1 MQEKLG
7 YRVPATESA
16 LSGTILGNMEAKNRS
31 TDGEV
36 RKPRQQRS
44 IDRQRRSTDGE
55 VRKPRQQ
62 RFQFKVGLR
71 GQQVVLFL
79 LVALMPL
86 FAISLAIKV
95 LGENALKG
103 TVGENHVLLAQEKLA
118 RADGAISGKIAKI
131 EAELPSIRAAVI
143 RSNTANGAEAVL
155 FQIWAQ
161 LVDSIRLLETYAG
174 NKTEVTITNASGYV
188 LRSNNQQL
196 EYSTKRGVP
205 HRVNDTIWWRRAYN
219 HGVGY
224 PFAEDIRYD
233 ASRRVHL
240 LPIALPIRTEPET
253 SATSTKNNTVG
264 VLRIVLLLPELTNIV
279 ESSLDR
285 EETHTLLTNESGK
298 IIAASSESGYQVDTH
313 IQMNNAAEEAIIE
326 AKKGKRGKYYDYEAD
341 GETDGFNEPRVYG
354 WARTQLSPTQPW
366 KVRQNFSNWI
376 VFISRPT
383 AFAYGGVVKL
393 NRYIFYVTIVS
404 SCIVVFIA
412 WWAAQRIAT
421 PILKVAEGA
430 RSVGQGEFDSEIVVD
445 NDDEVGVLAKEF
457 NEMRRN
463 LKTAVDKLTQEERK
477 LTAIVDN
484 LGEGLIVVEP
494 SGRVLYVNPVA
505 ERLLNL
511 GETGDYENFIAFDTE
526 TGAIRWT
533 KVLVPNEPPQ
543 IPDTKTV
550 RMKILSAS
558 QRETTQHQT
567 MIAEVDVNGQ
577 QSNSNSPR
585 VLRIITSH
593 FPDESNNIAGT
604 VYVFDDITNE
614 HEIEQMKS
622 EFVSLVSHEL
632 RTPLTSIIGFISL
645 ILDGKT
651 GEINQKQYESLSR
664 AHRQSERLAALINDL
679 LDISRIEAGRI
690 EMKQEQVQIDWIAK
704 RRIEELRPQ
713 ADEKTISLRLEAPSQ
728 LPEMIGDADRIGQIF
743 INLIGN
749 AIKFTPDNGKVTV
762 RISKYSQNGSEN
774 RGFHVEVIDTGP
786 GIPAEERE
794 KVFDKFR
801 QLGSVQTRQQG
812 GTGLGL
818 SIASGIVEAHGGKLW
833 VDTGDNGHGCNFQFF
848 IPLEKRTHGN

>member
-1 MQEKLG
+1 MKD
-7 YRVPATESA
+7 
-16 LSGTILGNMEAKNRS
+16 KNR
-31 TDGEV
+31 T
-36 RKPRQQRS
+36 K
-44 IDRQRRSTDGE
+44 
-55 VRKPRQQ
+55 

-95 LGENALKG
+95 LGESALKG

-118 RADGAISGKIAKI
+118 RADNAISEKIAKI
-131 EAELPSIRAAVI
+131 EAELPNIRPAVV
-143 RSNTANGAEAVL
+143 RSNTADGKEGV
-155 FQIWAQ
+155 FFTIWAQ
-161 LVDSIRLLETYAG
+161 LIDSIRILETYAG
-174 NKTEVTITNASGYV
+174 NETEVTITNASGYV
-188 LRSNNQQL
+188 LRSNNQELKYYPQ
-196 EYSTKRGVP
+196 RGVP
-205 HRVNDTIWWRRAYN
+205 RRVNNTPWWQKAYN
-219 HGVGY
+219 HGLGY
-224 PFAEDIRYD
+224 PFVDNIYYD
-233 ASRRVHL
+233 VSRSVHV
-240 LPIALPIRTEPET
+240 LPIALPIRTVSKASPAPAE
-253 SATSTKNNTVG
+253 KNTVG
-264 VLRIVLLLPELTNIV
+264 VLRIVILLPELKNIV
-279 ESSLDR
+279 ESSLEL
-285 EETHTLLTNESGK
+285 EETHTLLTNESGQ
-298 IIAASSESGYQVDTH
+298 IIAASPGSGYQVDTY
-313 IQMNNAAEEAIIE
+313 IEMNNAVEEAIIE
-326 AKKGKRGKYYDYEAD
+326 AKKGEHGKYYHYEAE
-341 GETDGFNEPRVYG
+341 GETDSFNEPRVYG

-366 KVRQNFSNWI
+366 KEQQNFSNWI

-383 AFAYGGVVKL
+383 SFAYAGVVKL
-393 NRYIFYVTIVS
+393 NNYIFYVTIVS
-404 SCIVVFIA
+404 SCIVVLIA

-430 RSVGQGEFDSEIVVD
+430 RSIGRGEFDSEIVVD
-445 NDDEVGVLAKEF
+445 SDDEVGVLAEEF

-463 LKTAVDKLTQEERK
+463 LKAAVDKLTQEERK

-511 GETGDYENFIAFDTE
+511 GETSDYENFVAIDTE
-526 TGAIRWT
+526 TGAIHWT
-533 KVLVPNEPPQ
+533 KMLTSTDGTPIRDTRAVDMKVL
-543 IPDTKTV
+543 
-550 RMKILSAS
+550 SSS
-558 QRETTQHQT
+558 QREMAQHQT
-567 MIAEVDVNGQ
+567 MIVEVNINGH
-577 QSNSNSPR
+577 QSNSNSAR
-585 VLRIITSH
+585 VLRIIASH
-593 FPDESNNIAGT
+593 FPDESNNTAGT

-664 AHRQSERLAALINDL
+664 AHRQSKRLAALINDL

-690 EMKQEQVQIDWIAK
+690 EMKQEQVQIDSVAQ

-713 ADEKTISLRLEAPSQ
+713 ADEKAISLLLEAPSN
-728 LPEMIGDADRIGQIF
+728 LTPMIGDADRIGQIF

-749 AIKFTPDNGKVTV
+749 AIKFTPDSGKVTV
-762 RISKYSQNGSEN
+762 RISESSAEAPHPDDRAKVDTSASTSKATSEQNGREN
-774 RGFHVEVIDTGP
+774 DGFHVEVIDTGP

-818 SIASGIVEAHGGKLW
+818 SIASGIVEAHGGNLW

-848 IPLEKRTHGN
+848 IPLEKGKNG

>member
-1 MQEKLG
+1 MRACVVESCL
-7 YRVPATESA
+7 TESA
-16 LSGTILGNMEAKNRS
+16 LFGTILGDMKDKNP
-31 TDGEV
+31 T
-36 RKPRQQRS
+36 K
-44 IDRQRRSTDGE
+44 
-55 VRKPRQQ
+55 
-62 RFQFKVGLR
+62 RFRFKVGLR

-118 RADGAISGKIAKI
+118 RIDSAISEKIAKI
-131 EAELPSIRAAVI
+131 EAELLNIRPAVV
-143 RSNTANGAEAVL
+143 RSNTADGKESVFFN
-155 FQIWAQ
+155 IWAK
-161 LVDSIRLLETYAG
+161 LIDNIRILETYAG
-174 NKTEVTITNASGYV
+174 DKTEVTITNASGYV
-188 LRSNNQQL
+188 LRSNNPELKYYIQ
-196 EYSTKRGVP
+196 RGAP
-205 HRVNDTIWWRRAYN
+205 RRVNNIIWWQRAYN

-240 LPIALPIRTEPET
+240 LPIALPIRTAKA
-253 SATSTKNNTVG
+253 SAALGKKNTVG
-264 VLRIVLLLPELTNIV
+264 VLRIVLLLPELKNIV
-279 ESSLDR
+279 ESSLEL
-285 EETHTLLTNESGK
+285 EETHTLLTSESGK
-298 IIAASSESGYQVDTH
+298 IIAASPGSGYQVDTY
-313 IQMNNAAEEAIIE
+313 IEMNNAAEEAIIE
-326 AKKGKRGKYYDYEAD
+326 AKKGEQGKYYDYEAE
-341 GETDGFNEPRVYG
+341 GETDSFNEPRVYG
-354 WARTQLSPTQPW
+354 WARTQRSPTQPW
-366 KVRQNFSNWI
+366 KERQNFSNWI

-383 AFAYGGVVKL
+383 SFAYAGVVKL
-393 NRYIFYVTIVS
+393 NNYIFYVTIVS
-404 SCIVVFIA
+404 SCIVVLIA

-430 RSVGQGEFDSEIVVD
+430 RSIGQGEFDSEIVVD
-445 NDDEVGVLAKEF
+445 SDDEVGLLAEEF

-463 LKTAVDKLTQEERK
+463 LKAAVDKLTQEERK

-484 LGEGLIVVEP
+484 LGEGLIVVET

-511 GETGDYENFIAFDTE
+511 GETSDYENFIAIDTE
-526 TGAIRWT
+526 TGAIHWT
-533 KVLVPNEPPQ
+533 KIVASTDGSAIQDARVVDMKVLSSS
-543 IPDTKTV
+543 
-550 RMKILSAS
+550 R
-558 QRETTQHQT
+558 RETAQHQT
-567 MIAEVDVNGQ
+567 MIVEVNIDGHPSDSNGT
-577 QSNSNSPR
+577 R
-585 VLRIITSH
+585 VLRIIASH
-593 FPDESNNIAGT
+593 FPDESNNTAGT

-664 AHRQSERLAALINDL
+664 AHRQSKRLAALINDL

-690 EMKQEQVQIDWIAK
+690 EMKQEQVQIEAVAQ

-713 ADEKTISLRLEAPSQ
+713 ADEKAISLLLEAPSN

-749 AIKFTPDNGKVTV
+749 AIKFTPDSGKVTV
-762 RISKYSQNGSEN
+762 RISESSAEAPQPDDWVRATSEQNGREN
-774 RGFHVEVIDTGP
+774 DGFHVEVIDTGP

-818 SIASGIVEAHGGKLW
+818 SIASEIVEAHGGKLW
-833 VDTGDNGHGCNFQFF
+833 IDTGDNGYGSNFQFF
-848 IPLEKRTHGN
+848 IPLKKGKNG

>member
-1 MQEKLG
+1 MKD
-7 YRVPATESA
+7 
-16 LSGTILGNMEAKNRS
+16 KNR
-31 TDGEV
+31 TE
-36 RKPRQQRS
+36 
-44 IDRQRRSTDGE
+44 
-55 VRKPRQQ
+55 
-62 RFQFKVGLR
+62 RFRFKVGLR

-103 TVGENHVLLAQEKLA
+103 TVGENHVLLAQEKLV
-118 RADGAISGKIAKI
+118 RVDNAISEKI
-131 EAELPSIRAAVI
+131 EKIQAELPNIRPAVVF
-143 RSNTANGAEAVL
+143 SNTANGSEAI
-155 FQIWAQ
+155 FFKAWTQ

-174 NKTEVTITNASGYV
+174 DETEVTITNASGYV
-188 LRSNNQQL
+188 IRSNNQQL
-196 EYSTKRGVP
+196 KYFTQRGIP
-205 HRVNDTIWWRRAYN
+205 HQVNNTTWWQSAYN
-219 HGVGY
+219 NGIGY
-224 PFAEDIRYD
+224 PFAEDISYD
-233 ASRRVHL
+233 KGRKVHL
-240 LPIALPIRTEPET
+240 LPIALPIRTT
-253 SATSTKNNTVG
+253 SEASAANADNNTVG
-264 VLRIVLLLPELTNIV
+264 VLRIVLVLPELTRIV
-279 ESSLDR
+279 ESSL
-285 EETHTLLTNESGK
+285 ESEKTHTILTDESGK
-298 IIAASSESGYQVDTH
+298 IIAASSKSGYQVDTYME
-313 IQMNNAAEEAIIE
+313 MNNAAEEAIIE
-326 AKKGKRGKYYDYEAD
+326 AKKADQGKYYDYEAE
-341 GETDGFNEPRVYG
+341 GETDTFNEPRVYG
-354 WARTQLSPTQPW
+354 WARTQRSSDEPW

-376 VFISRPT
+376 IFISRPT
-383 AFAYGGVVKL
+383 ASAYVGVVKL
-393 NRYIFYVTIVS
+393 NNYIFYVTIVS
-404 SCIVVFIA
+404 SCIVVLIA

-421 PILKVAEGA
+421 PILKVAQAA
-430 RSVGQGEFDSEIVVD
+430 RSIGQGEFDSEIVVD
-445 NDDEVGVLAKEF
+445 SDDEVGTLAAEF

-463 LKTAVDKLTQEERK
+463 LKTAVDKLTREEKK

-494 SGRVLYVNPVA
+494 TGHVLYVNPVA

-511 GETGDYENFIAFDTE
+511 GDTTSYENYITIDTE

-533 KVLVPNEPPQ
+533 KASESTEEPQ
-543 IPDTKTV
+543 IQETQTV
-550 RMKILSAS
+550 DMKILSAS
-558 QRETTQHQT
+558 QREMTQHQT
-567 MIAEVDVNGQ
+567 MIAEMSVNGHQ
-577 QSNSNSPR
+577 RNGDAAR
-585 VLRIITSH
+585 VLRIIASQ

-651 GEINQKQYESLSR
+651 GAINQKQHESLSR
-664 AHRQSERLAALINDL
+664 AHRQSKRLAVLINDL
-679 LDISRIEAGRI
+679 LDISRIESGRI

-713 ADEKTISLRLEAPSQ
+713 ADEKSIALILETP
-728 LPEMIGDADRIGQIF
+728 PNVPIMIADADRIGQIF

-762 RISKYSQNGSEN
+762 RISKSSQNGSEGN
-774 RGFHVEVIDTGP
+774 GFHVEVIDTGP

-801 QLGSVQTRQQG
+801 QLGNVQTRQQG
-812 GTGLGL
+812 GSGLGL

-833 VDTGDNGHGCNFQFF
+833 VDTGDNGQGCNFQFF
-848 IPLEKRTHGN
+848 IPFF

>member
-1 MQEKLG
+1 
-7 YRVPATESA
+7 
-16 LSGTILGNMEAKNRS
+16 MENRDRT
-31 TDGEV
+31 TDGEGRR
-36 RKPRQQRS
+36 RKTPAK
-44 IDRQRRSTDGE
+44 T
-55 VRKPRQQ
+55 PRQQ

-103 TVGENHVLLAQEKLA
+103 TIGENHMLLAQEKLA
-118 RADGAISGKIAKI
+118 RVDSAISEKIAKI
-131 EAELPSIRAAVI
+131 EAELPNIRAAVM
-143 RSNTANGAEAVL
+143 RSNSANGEEAV
-155 FQIWAQ
+155 FFNVWTQ

-174 NKTEVTITNASGYV
+174 GETEVTITNAFGQV
-188 LRSNNQQL
+188 LRSNDRRL
-196 EYSTKRGVP
+196 EYFTKRGVP
-205 HRVNDTIWWRRAYN
+205 RRVNNTIWWQRAYN

-224 PFAEDIRYD
+224 PFVEDIRYN
-233 ASRRVHL
+233 ASRKVHL
-240 LPIALPIRTEPET
+240 LPIALPIRRESET
-253 SATSTKNNTVG
+253 AAAPGENNTVG
-264 VLRIVLLLPELTNIV
+264 VLRIVLLFPELASIV
-279 ESSLDR
+279 ESTPEM
-285 EETHTLLTNESGK
+285 EETHTILTNESGK
-298 IIAASSESGYQVDTH
+298 IIAVSSASGYQIDTY
-313 IQMNNAAEEAIIE
+313 IQMNNAAEDAIIE
-326 AKKGKRGKYYDYEAD
+326 AKKGRQGKYYDYEVE

-354 WARTQLSPTQPW
+354 WARTQPSPIEPW

-383 AFAYGGVVKL
+383 AFAYAGVEKL
-393 NRYIFYVTIVS
+393 NSYIFYVTIAS
-404 SCIVVFIA
+404 IGIVVLIA

-421 PILKVAEGA
+421 PILKVAQGA
-430 RSVGQGEFDSEIVVD
+430 RSIGQGEFDSEISVD
-445 NDDEVGVLAKEF
+445 SDDEVGVLAEAF
-457 NEMRRN
+457 NEMQRN

-494 SGRVLYVNPVA
+494 SGRVVYVNPVA
-505 ERLLNL
+505 EQLLNL
-511 GETGDYENFIAFDTE
+511 GETADYENFITLDTE
-526 TGAIRWT
+526 AGKIRWT
-533 KVLVPNEPPQ
+533 KEIAPNGETQ
-543 IPDTKTV
+543 MPDTKTRTV
-550 RMKILSAS
+550 SMKVLSSS
-558 QRETTQHQT
+558 QREMAHHQT

-577 QSNSNSPR
+577 HPDNDGSR
-585 VLRIITSH
+585 VLRIIASH

-604 VYVFDDITNE
+604 VYVFDDITSE

-651 GEINQKQYESLSR
+651 GDINQKQHESLSR
-664 AHRQSERLAALINDL
+664 AHRQSKRLAELINDL
-679 LDISRIEAGRI
+679 LDVSRIEAGRI

-713 ADEKTISLRLEAPSQ
+713 ADEKTIALHLEAPEH
-728 LPEMIGDADRIGQIF
+728 LPLMVGDADRIGQIF

-749 AIKFTPDNGKVTV
+749 AIKFTPDNGEITV
-762 RISKYSQNGSEN
+762 RIARTSQNGRESH
-774 RGFHVEVIDTGP
+774 GFHVEVIDTGP
-786 GIPAEERE
+786 GIPVDERE

-833 VDTGDNGHGCNFQFF
+833 VDAGDNGRGCNFQFF
-848 IPLEKRTHGN
+848 IPLQKGTHG